1 MKKLPF
7 SNFYKQKGLF
17 NKDILSTLLL
27 VIINL
32 CIYTNAYAQPQG
44 MYFSKKQYIPSKL
57 LTFGEAK
64 DKLPK
69 PIYDE
74 DTSYLRCYWRTWEI
88 AFKNFYEPTKENG
101 FVSQFADA
109 AFSDMIYLWDDC
121 FITMF
126 LNYGHLYVPGIR
138 TVDNFYAK
146 QYADGEICREIKRET
161 GKDRDLWVNNEG
173 KGLYSKF
180 GHEYNGGS
188 WDVQYKNRQPP
199 KATPHLTLDAMQHP
213 LFTWAELE
221 SYKMTGDK
229 ARLKMVWEPLIHYYA
244 AMKEYLLQ
252 GNGLYITDWASM
264 DNPTRNIFLKN
275 GGCGVDISAEM
286 VMFARQLSEMAI
298 ILNKPAF
305 AKKLSAE
312 ADVTSKKI
320 NQLMWND
327 TSGFYYDLTV
337 NGEQIKI
344 KTVAAFWPLLAKV
357 ADKKI
362 AEALVAELN
371 NPQSF
376 NRTHRVPTLA
386 ANEKG
391 YDPMGGYWRGAVWTP
406 INTMVIKGLE
416 NYGYN
421 ELARQI
427 AMNHLQNVIALFKK
441 TGTIWENYSADSLS
455 YGVHENTKVRD
466 EFVGWTG
473 MGPIRYFMEY
483 AIGIKANAITN
494 SIEWNITSK
503 KRVGVAQFWFA
514 DNLLSLIAE
523 EVDKNNK
530 RVVRVKSEKAF
541 TLNIESGDKF
551 KTLKVSANKLMEINL

>member
-1 MKKLPF
+1 MIPWF
-7 SNFYKQKGLF
+7 DVVKQKLLF
-17 NKDILSTLLL
+17 NNRHLYTLL
-27 VIINL
+27 VILLIACSCTNG
-32 CIYTNAYAQPQG
+32 YTQPQG
-44 MYFSKKQYIPSKL
+44 MYFSKKIYVPSKL
-57 LTFGEAK
+57 LTFTEAK

-74 DTSYLRCYWRTWEI
+74 DTSYLRCYWKTWEI
-88 AFKNFYEPTKENG
+88 AFKNFYEPTPQSG

-161 GKDRDLWVNNEG
+161 GKDRDLWVNHEG
-173 KGLYSKF
+173 KGLYSTF
-180 GHEYNGGS
+180 GHEYNGAS
-188 WDVQYKNRQPP
+188 WAVQYKNRQAP
-199 KATPHLTLDAMQHP
+199 KAAPHLTLDAMQHP

-229 ARLKMVWEPLIHYYA
+229 TRLKMVWEPLIQYYA

-264 DNPTRNIFLKN
+264 DNSTRNIFLKN
-275 GGCGVDISAEM
+275 GGCGVDISSEM
-286 VMFARQLSEMAI
+286 VLFARQLAEIAL
-298 ILNKPAF
+298 ILNRPLI
-305 AKKLSAE
+305 AKSLSAE
-312 ADVTSKKI
+312 AALTSKKI

-327 TSGFYYDLTV
+327 STGFYYDLTV

-344 KTVAAFWPLLAKV
+344 KTVAAFWTLLAGV

-362 AEALVAELN
+362 ANALVAELN
-371 NPQSF
+371 NPATF
-376 NRTHRVPTLA
+376 NRRHRVPTLA

-421 ELARQI
+421 DLAREI
-427 AMNHLQNVIALFKK
+427 AMNHLQNIIALFKK

-455 YGVHENTKVRD
+455 YGVHENAKVRD

-473 MGPIRYFMEY
+473 MGPIRYFIEY
-483 AIGIKANAITN
+483 AIGIKATAITN
-494 SIEWNITSK
+494 SIDWNITSK
-503 KRVGVAQFWFA
+503 KTVGVEQFWFA
-514 DNLLSLIAE
+514 DNTISLIANE
-523 EVDKNNK
+523 IDFKGT
-530 RVVRVKSEKAF
+530 RMITVKSEKAF
-541 TLNIESGDKF
+541 SLAVRSLNKF
-551 KTLKVSANKLMEINL
+551 KRIKIPANTPIKFLF